1 MAQVPPQAWG
11 IAEVHEGFAGGAD
24 PGQCGAPVPRPGRVV
39 LDGWTPADIW

>member
-24 PGQCGAPVPRPGRVV
+24 PGQCGAPVQRPGRVV